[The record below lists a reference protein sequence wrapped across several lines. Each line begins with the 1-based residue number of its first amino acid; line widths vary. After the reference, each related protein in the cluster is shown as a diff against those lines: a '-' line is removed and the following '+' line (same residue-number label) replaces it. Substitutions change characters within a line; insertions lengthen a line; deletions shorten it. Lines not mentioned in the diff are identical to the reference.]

1 MNDLI
6 YKAETTHALNID
18 ELTAL
23 LDASEY
29 DEALFAAA
37 DRVRKKYV
45 GDAVHLRGL
54 IEFSNI
60 CRCFCMYC
68 GLRCENK
75 NAERYR
81 LTEDEIVETARK
93 AAEAGYRTIVLQSGE
108 DAWFSAERMSSVI
121 RHVKAFDVAVT
132 LSVGER
138 PFEDYKAF
146 KNAGADRYLLRIET
160 SDKALYESVHP
171 HMSFENRVR
180 CLKDL
185 KTLGYEVGTGC
196 LVGLP
201 HQTSRHLAKD
211 ILFFKEIEA
220 DMIGIGPYIP
230 HPQTPLRNE
239 KGGDLIQAVKVMALT
254 RLLLPTINIPATT
267 AMETLAPNGQA
278 KALQSGANVIMPNVT
293 DPSVRKKYEIYP
305 GKTPA
310 NLAEDARKE
319 TIGKILSL
327 GRTIETGFGGRI
339 KVHSG

>member
-1 MNDLI
+1 MKELI
-6 YKAETTHALNID
+6 DKAKNEHLLNID

-23 LDASEY
+23 LESSEY
-29 DEALFAAA
+29 DEALFSAA

-45 GDAVHLRGL
+45 GDEIHLRGL

-75 NAERYR
+75 SLDRR
-81 LTEDEIVETARK
+81 RMSEDEIVDTARK
-93 AAEAGYRTIVLQSGE
+93 AANAGYKTIVLQSGE
-108 DAWFSAERMSSVI
+108 DTFFDTDRLCRI
-121 RHVKAFDVAVT
+121 LRRIKASDVAIT
-132 LSVGER
+132 LSIGEKSY
-138 PFEDYKAF
+138 EEYKAY
-146 KNAGADRYLLRIET
+146 KEAGADRYLLRIET

-171 HMSFENRVR
+171 NMSFENRIR
-180 CLKDL
+180 CLHDL
-185 KTLGYEVGTGC
+185 KSLGYELGTGC

-201 HQTSRHLAKD
+201 HQTSRHLADD

-239 KGGDLIQAVKVMALT
+239 KGGDLMKAVKVMALT

-278 KALQSGANVIMPNVT
+278 KALQSGANIIMPNAADIVT
-293 DPSVRKKYEIYP
+293 RRRYDIYP
-305 GKTPA
+305 GKTPQEPS
-310 NLAEDARKE
+310 EDARSE
-319 TIGKILSL
+319 TIEKILRL
-327 GRTIETGFGGRI
+327 GRTVGQGYGTSRHLKG
-339 KVHSG
+339 

>member
-1 MNDLI
+1 MKDLI
-6 YKAETTHALNID
+6 DKAENEHLLNID

-23 LDASEY
+23 LESSEY
-29 DEALFAAA
+29 DEALFSAA

-45 GDAVHLRGL
+45 GDEVHLRGL

-75 NAERYR
+75 SLERR
-81 LTEDEIVETARK
+81 RMSEDEIVDTARK
-93 AAEAGYRTIVLQSGE
+93 ASNAGYKTIVLQSGE
-108 DAWFSAERMSSVI
+108 DTFFDADRLCRI
-121 RHVKAFDVAVT
+121 LRRIKASDVAIT
-132 LSVGER
+132 LSIGEKSY
-138 PFEDYKAF
+138 EEYKAY
-146 KNAGADRYLLRIET
+146 KEAGADRYLLRIET

-171 HMSFENRVR
+171 NMSFENRVR
-180 CLKDL
+180 CLHDL
-185 KTLGYEVGTGC
+185 KSLGYELGTGC

-201 HQTSRHLAKD
+201 HQTSRHLAGD

-239 KGGDLIQAVKVMALT
+239 KGGDLIKAVKVMALT

-278 KALQSGANVIMPNVT
+278 KALQSGANVIMPNAADIGT
-293 DPSVRKKYEIYP
+293 RRRYDIYP
-305 GKTPA
+305 GKTPQKPS
-310 NLAEDARKE
+310 EDARAE
-319 TIGKILSL
+319 AIEKILRL
-327 GRTIETGFGGRI
+327 GRTVGQGYGASRHL
-339 KVHSG
+339 KG

>member
-121 RHVKAFDVAVT
+121 RRVKAFDVAVT

-319 TIGKILSL
+319 TIGKILSR
-327 GRTIETGFGGRI
+327 GRTIGTGFGGRI
-339 KVHSG
+339 KAHSG

>member
-1 MNDLI
+1 MKELI
-6 YKAETTHALNID
+6 DKAENEHLLNID

-23 LDASEY
+23 LESSEY
-29 DEALFAAA
+29 DEALFSAA

-45 GDAVHLRGL
+45 GDEVHLRGL

-75 NAERYR
+75 SLDRR
-81 LTEDEIVETARK
+81 RMSEDEIVDTARK
-93 AAEAGYRTIVLQSGE
+93 AANAGYKTIVLQSGE
-108 DAWFSAERMSSVI
+108 DTFFDADRLCRILRRIKDS
-121 RHVKAFDVAVT
+121 DVAIT
-132 LSVGER
+132 LSIGEKSY
-138 PFEDYKAF
+138 EEYKAY
-146 KNAGADRYLLRIET
+146 KEAGADRYLLRIET

-171 HMSFENRVR
+171 NMSFENRIR
-180 CLKDL
+180 CLHDL
-185 KTLGYEVGTGC
+185 KSLGYELGTGC

-201 HQTSRHLAKD
+201 HQTSRHLADD

-239 KGGDLIQAVKVMALT
+239 KGGDLMKTVKVMALT

-278 KALQSGANVIMPNVT
+278 KALQSGANIIMPNAADIVT
-293 DPSVRKKYEIYP
+293 RRRYDIYP
-305 GKTPA
+305 GKTPQEPS
-310 NLAEDARKE
+310 EDARSE
-319 TIGKILSL
+319 AIEKILRL
-327 GRTIETGFGGRI
+327 GRTVGQGYGTSRHLKG
-339 KVHSG
+339 

>member
-121 RHVKAFDVAVT
+121 RRVKAFDVAVT

-201 HQTSRHLAKD
+201 NQTSRHLAKD

-327 GRTIETGFGGRI
+327 GRTIGTGFGGRI

>member
-121 RHVKAFDVAVT
+121 RRVKAFDVAVT

-278 KALQSGANVIMPNVT
+278 KALQSGANVIMPNVA

-310 NLAEDARKE
+310 NPAEDARKE

-327 GRTIETGFGGRI
+327 GRTIGTGFGGRI
-339 KVHSG
+339 KAHSG